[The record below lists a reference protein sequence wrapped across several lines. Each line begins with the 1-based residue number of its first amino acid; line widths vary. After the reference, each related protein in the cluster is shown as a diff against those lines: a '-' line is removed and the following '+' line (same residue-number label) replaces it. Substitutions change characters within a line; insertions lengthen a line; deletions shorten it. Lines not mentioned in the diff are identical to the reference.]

1 MRVAYACAMATLQ
14 EPRGATS
21 ATEYRTIEVKPCTPV
36 IGAEIYGVDLTRPL
50 SDEQWNE
57 IHHAFL
63 RHQAI
68 FFREQQRMTPE
79 QQIAFGRRFGEL
91 HIHPA
96 APHLEGYPEVF
107 VIHAHKDSRYANG
120 EHWHSDVSCDAEPPL
135 GSILQIHV
143 LPPCGGDTLFSNMYA
158 AYDDLSPRMKA
169 FLEGLDAV
177 HESEHFYRGRYA
189 DRGVQD
195 AGKVYPSAIHPV
207 IRTHPETG
215 KHSLF
220 VNRTFTTRIE
230 GLPEDESRAILQFL
244 FQHAETPWFQTRFT
258 WRQNDVAMWDNRCTQ
273 HMAIWDYWPHERK
286 GHRVTVK
293 GDRPVFRPAN
303 EEAGR

>member
-1 MRVAYACAMATLQ
+1 MATVPL
-14 EPRGATS
+14 EAPRGATS
-21 ATEYRTIEVKPCTPV
+21 AAQYQTIEVRPCTPV
-36 IGAEIYGVDLTRPL
+36 IGAEIHGVDLTRPL

-57 IHHAFL
+57 IHEAFL
-63 RHQAI
+63 RHLVI
-68 FFREQQRMTPE
+68 FFREQERMSPE

-107 VIHAHKDSRYANG
+107 VIHAHKDSRFANG
-120 EHWHSDVSCDAEPPL
+120 ESWHSDVSCDAEPPL

-143 LPPCGGDTLFSNMYA
+143 LPPCGGDTLFSSMYA
-158 AYDDLSPRMKA
+158 AYDDLSPRMKT
-169 FLEGLDAV
+169 FLEGLAAV

-189 DRGVQD
+189 DRGVND
-195 AGKVYPSAIHPV
+195 AGKVYPKAVHPV

-215 KHSLF
+215 KRCVF

-244 FQHAETPWFQTRFT
+244 FHHVETPWYQTRFT
-258 WRQNDVAMWDNRCTQ
+258 WRQNDVAMWDNRCAQ
-273 HMAIWDYWPHERK
+273 HMAIWDYWPNERK

-293 GDRPVFRPAN
+293 GERPMFQA
-303 EEAGR
+303 